1 MPVRR
6 APADRWGGGLLV
18 PMQKAAQ
25 RMAPIEPARRGG
37 TGLTQMVL
45 PKFVGEQKGN
55 DQQRQHEKRP

>member
-1 MPVRR
+1 
-6 APADRWGGGLLV
+6 
-18 PMQKAAQ
+18 MQKAAQ

-37 TGLTQMVL
+37 AGLTQMVL